1 MRRAVSG
8 NSRRSCFRS
17 WRPRGRGLP
26 VCSELCVCSA
36 RRMRV
41 SPFCFFL
48 RCFKKHI
55 DFFLCVCYSIV
66 FFQNNNLFFQ
76 NNNLLSIK
84 SYKTDMNSSS
94 NVLSYWEKNGVGF
107 SDKTDFRL
115 ARPLA
120 DHDMTALENAPERMD
135 LLLRGARRY
144 LKKETSAISPEI
156 ERIP

>member
-1 MRRAVSG
+1 M
-8 NSRRSCFRS
+8 
-17 WRPRGRGLP
+17 
-26 VCSELCVCSA
+26 
-36 RRMRV
+36 
-41 SPFCFFL
+41 
-48 RCFKKHI
+48 
-55 DFFLCVCYSIV
+55 